1 MKHNFFLK
9 ISLIYFFILTN
20 NAFPL
25 TQNKIIANVQNQIIS
40 SYELKNKI
48 KAILFV
54 SKQEL
59 NQDNVNFY
67 KQEAMRALIDYKL
80 KKEEITKF
88 NIVIDNNIQTDNYLK
103 NLASR
108 YNTNIEGLRKIFVSN
123 NIDFEMYL
131 DEIKIEF
138 AWQQLI
144 FNLYKDKI
152 SLNNNEIEEELNNFV
167 KKKENIDEY
176 KLLEIELLLKNNSED
191 KGEIEKVKK
200 QIDLLGFENT
210 AIKFSTASS
219 AIDGGN
225 LGWINS
231 KSLSNKIY
239 NIVKMMQVGEV
250 SQPIFQGETA
260 TFLKL
265 TDKKSLKIN
274 NINLNEIREK
284 IIVSKK
290 NEYLSLFSN
299 NHLSKIKNNALIQIK

>member
-1 MKHNFFLK
+1 M
-9 ISLIYFFILTN
+9 
-20 NAFPL
+20 
-25 TQNKIIANVQNQIIS
+25 
-40 SYELKNKI
+40 
-48 KAILFV
+48 
-54 SKQEL
+54 
-59 NQDNVNFY
+59 
-67 KQEAMRALIDYKL
+67 
-80 KKEEITKF
+80 
-88 NIVIDNNIQTDNYLK
+88 
-103 NLASR
+103 
-108 YNTNIEGLRKIFVSN
+108 
-123 NIDFEMYL
+123 
-131 DEIKIEF
+131 
-138 AWQQLI
+138 
-144 FNLYKDKI
+144 
-152 SLNNNEIEEELNNFV
+152 
-167 KKKENIDEY
+167 
-176 KLLEIELLLKNNSED
+176 LKNNSED

>member
-138 AWQQLI
+138 AWQQLSI
-144 FNLYKDKI
+144 PIPWKRRDYI
-152 SLNNNEIEEELNNFV
+152 SI
-167 KKKENIDEY
+167 
-176 KLLEIELLLKNNSED
+176 S
-191 KGEIEKVKK
+191 
-200 QIDLLGFENT
+200 Q
-210 AIKFSTASS
+210 
-219 AIDGGN
+219 
-225 LGWINS
+225 
-231 KSLSNKIY
+231 
-239 NIVKMMQVGEV
+239 QV
-250 SQPIFQGETA
+250 
-260 TFLKL
+260 
-265 TDKKSLKIN
+265 N
-274 NINLNEIREK
+274 
-284 IIVSKK
+284 
-290 NEYLSLFSN
+290 
-299 NHLSKIKNNALIQIK
+299 

>member
-1 MKHNFFLK
+1 MKLNFFLK
-9 ISLIYFFILTN
+9 TFLIYFIIQTN
-20 NAFPL
+20 NALPL

-48 KAILFV
+48 KTILFI
-54 SKQEL
+54 SDQKL
-59 NQDNVNFY
+59 NQNNVNFY
-67 KQEAMRALIDYKL
+67 KKEAMRLLIDYKL
-80 KKEEITKF
+80 KKEEVSKF
-88 NIVIDNNIQTDNYLK
+88 NIVIDNNIKTNNYLK
-103 NLASR
+103 NLASKHS
-108 YNTNIEGLRKIFVSN
+108 TNIQGLKKIFINN
-123 NIDFEMYL
+123 NIDFEIYL

-152 SLNNNEIEEELNNFV
+152 NLNNDEVEKELNNFV
-167 KKKENIDEY
+167 KNKQDIDEY

-191 KGEIEKVKK
+191 NDEIEEVKK
-200 QIDLLGFENT
+200 QIDLIGFENT

-219 AIDGGN
+219 AIDGGS

-239 NIVKMMQVGEV
+239 DIVKVMQIGEV
-250 SQPIFQGETA
+250 SKPIFQGQTA
-260 TFLKL
+260 MFLKL
-265 TDKKSLKIN
+265 IDKKSLEIN

-284 IIVSKK
+284 IIVAKK
-290 NEYLSLFSN
+290 NEYLNLFSN

>member
-1 MKHNFFLK
+1 MKLNFFLK
-9 ISLIYFFILTN
+9 IFLIYFFIFTN
-20 NAFPL
+20 SAYPL

-48 KAILFV
+48 KTILFF
-54 SKQEL
+54 SEQEL

-67 KQEAMRALIDYKL
+67 KQEAMRSLIDYKL
-80 KKEEITKF
+80 KKEEVTKF
-88 NIVIDNNIQTDNYLK
+88 KIVVDNDIQTDNYFK
-103 NLASR
+103 NLASK
-108 YNTNIEGLRKIFVSN
+108 YNTNVQGLRKIFKNN
-123 NIDFEMYL
+123 NIDFEIYL
-131 DEIKIEF
+131 DEIRIEF

-152 SLNNNEIEEELNNFV
+152 NLNNNEIEDELNNFV
-167 KKKENIDEY
+167 KNKQNIDEY

-191 KGEIEKVKK
+191 KDEIEKVKK
-200 QIDLLGFENT
+200 QIDLIGFENT

-219 AIDGGN
+219 SIDGGN

-239 NIVKMMQVGEV
+239 NLVKMMQIGEV
-250 SQPIFQGETA
+250 SKPIFQVETV

-265 TDKKSLKIN
+265 IDKKSLEVS

-290 NEYLSLFSN
+290 NEYLNLFSN
-299 NHLSKIKNNALIQIK
+299 NHLSKVKNNALIQIK